1 MNKVITILL
10 LMVGNIMFSQSAKS
24 TLNWVENYKVA
35 IKTAEIKNKPLLIF
49 FTGSDWC
56 MPCKNLE
63 VDFLKTEKFAEIAAK
78 EFVMYKADFP
88 RDMSLISA
96 KNERANA
103 KLKMEFG
110 VSSFPTIIIINS
122 KSEEVNRITGYNKL
136 IGSNNHF
143 IFIESCL
150 TKKTTN

>member
-56 MPCKNLE
+56 MPCKKL
-63 VDFLKTEKFAEIAAK
+63 T
-78 EFVMYKADFP
+78 P
-88 RDMSLISA
+88 RL
-96 KNERANA
+96 
-103 KLKMEFG
+103 
-110 VSSFPTIIIINS
+110 
-122 KSEEVNRITGYNKL
+122 
-136 IGSNNHF
+136 
-143 IFIESCL
+143 
-150 TKKTTN
+150 